1 MLFSRSRRKLRSEML
16 NPNAGT
22 SDEHQEEM
30 MKIARVEATPITVPY
45 KIPLRHAF
53 GGRTAGNYIVVKITT
68 DEGLTG
74 VGSGAVLAPGHSGE
88 SIDSALGH
96 MSLFAREAL
105 IGKNPFQIEAIMARI
120 DSMLYGNWLT
130 KAPIDFAL
138 YDLKGKALNTPVYDL
153 LGGLT
158 REKALIEFIVSLAE
172 PEVMAEM
179 AKKYMDAGFAGV
191 KIKSSGEPK
200 LDIERFRAVREA
212 VGEHVRI
219 SVDMNEGYL
228 RAINALPVIRAMAD
242 MGIVYIEQPVPR
254 HDIAGLKFLKERI
267 DVPVC
272 VDEGGWSVREARA
285 IIEAKAG
292 DIFHTVPSRIGGFT
306 KAIKYRS
313 LVEAAGLDMCVSA
326 YNGTGL
332 EHAASC
338 HFIFSTN
345 LTDAIPEQPVGILY
359 LYGGFSSDDV
369 SGDII
374 KKISG
379 RIKDGYL
386 YKPEGPGLGV
396 ELDQEMVDK
405 YLSAGRKPLMIE

>member
-1 MLFSRSRRKLRSEML
+1 
-16 NPNAGT
+16 
-22 SDEHQEEM
+22 
-30 MKIARVEATPITVPY
+30 MKITRVEVTPITVPY

-74 VGSGAVLAPGHSGE
+74 AGSGAVLAPGHSGE
-88 SIDSALGH
+88 SIDSALAHIG
-96 MSLFAREAL
+96 LFAPQAL
-105 IGKNPFQIEAIMARI
+105 IGKDPFQIDAIMAHI
-120 DSMLYGNWLT
+120 DKLIYANWLS

-138 YDLKGKALNTPVYDL
+138 YDLKGKAMNTPVYEL

-158 REKALIEFIVSLAE
+158 RDKALIEFIVSLAE

-179 AKKYMDAGFAGV
+179 AKKYMDAGFAGL
-191 KIKSSGEPK
+191 KIKSSGEPA
-200 LDIERFRAVREA
+200 LDIERFRKVREA
-212 VGEHVRI
+212 VGSDVRI
-219 SVDMNEGYL
+219 SVDMNEAYN
-228 RAINALPVIRAMAD
+228 RAINALPVIKAMVD
-242 MGIVYIEQPVPR
+242 MGLVYIEQPVPR
-254 HDIAGLKFLKERI
+254 HDIGGLKFLKERI
-267 DVPVC
+267 DVPMC
-272 VDEGGWSVREARA
+272 VDEGGWSVREAKA
-285 IIEAKAG
+285 VIEARAA

-306 KAIKYRS
+306 KAIRYRS
-313 LVEAAGLDMCVSA
+313 LIESAGLDMCVSA

-369 SGDII
+369 SGDIT
-374 KKISG
+374 KKING

-396 ELDQEMVDK
+396 ELDEDMVNR
-405 YLSAGRKPLMIE
+405 YLTPGRKTLIIE

>member
-1 MLFSRSRRKLRSEML
+1 
-16 NPNAGT
+16 
-22 SDEHQEEM
+22 
-30 MKIARVEATPITVPY
+30 MKIVKVEATPITVPY

-53 GGRTAGNYIVVKITT
+53 GGRSAGNYIVMNITT

-88 SIDSALGH
+88 SIDSALAH
-96 MSLFAREAL
+96 IAL
-105 IGKNPFQIEAIMARI
+105 VAPDALLGKDPFQIEAIMARI
-120 DSMLYGNWLT
+120 DTLLYGNWLT

-138 YDLKGKALNTPVYDL
+138 YDLKGKALNVPVYEL

-158 REKALIEFIVSLAE
+158 REKALIEFIVSLAD
-172 PEVMAEM
+172 PDTMAEM
-179 AKKYMDAGFAGV
+179 ARTYMGAGFAGV
-191 KIKSSGEPK
+191 KIKASGEPK
-200 LDIERFRAVREA
+200 VDIERFRRVREA
-212 VGEHVRI
+212 IGSDARI
-219 SVDMNEGYL
+219 SVDMNEGYV
-228 RAINALPVIRAMAD
+228 RAINALPVIEAMID
-242 MGIVYIEQPVPR
+242 MGLVYIEQPVPR
-254 HDIAGLKFLKERI
+254 HDISGLKFLKDRI
-267 DVPVC
+267 DVPLC
-272 VDEGGWSVREARA
+272 VDEGGWSVKEARA
-285 IIEAKAG
+285 VIEEKAG

-306 KAIKYRS
+306 KAIRYRS
-313 LVEAAGLDMCVSA
+313 LVESANLDMCVSA

-369 SGDII
+369 SGDIT

-379 RIKDGYL
+379 RIKDGFL

-396 ELDQEMVDK
+396 ELDQDMVNK
-405 YLSAGRKPLMIE
+405 YLAPGRKSLVIE